1 MQNQALNMDTAGLHI
16 SYSQIFTYLT
26 CSLKY
31 RFRYVLKKAPERIG
45 VSLPFGTAMHRAL
58 EFYYRAFGDGRI
70 AKLSILQELF
80 EEDLT
85 SALDEKQDLIVYGKV
100 MADKDSAIV
109 TGRAMLKA
117 FYESIDLTGW
127 WFVDVELPLAARLF
141 TEDGKPTDYELVGFV
156 DLVMRDP
163 QGDLVVIDH
172 KTAARAKV
180 QADVDADLQMSV
192 YAYLLAANRYIFPT
206 ATVQCRYDVLRK
218 LKTPKLEHY
227 HTTRSAAD
235 RKRLVKIAVQ
245 VLRGIEAGVFVPN
258 RSWMCTDCEYGQACK
273 SW

>member
-1 MQNQALNMDTAGLHI
+1 MQNQAFKMENAGLHI

-31 RFRYVLKKAPERIG
+31 RFRYVLKRTPERIG
-45 VSLPFGTAMHRAL
+45 VSLPFGTAMHKAL
-58 EFYYRAFGDGRI
+58 ECYYRAFADGRTE
-70 AKLSILQELF
+70 KLSILQELF

-85 SALDEKQDLIVYGKV
+85 SALGQKQDLVVFGKS
-100 MADKDSAIV
+100 MPDKDSVIV
-109 TGRAMLKA
+109 TGQAMLKA

-127 WFVDVELPLAARLF
+127 WFVDVELLLSARLF
-141 TEDGKPTDYELVGFV
+141 TEDGKATDYELVGFV

-163 QGDLVVIDH
+163 QGELVVIDH

-192 YAYLLAANRYIFPT
+192 YSYLLAANRYIFPT

-227 HTTRSAAD
+227 HTTRSAVD
-235 RKRLVKIAVQ
+235 RKRLVKIALG
-245 VLRGIEAGVFVPN
+245 VLQGIEAGVFVPN
-258 RSWMCTDCEYGQACK
+258 RSWMCSDCEYAEACK